1 MSCKYKDQPRV
12 CVMKLTMHHRGTA
25 SHQTC
30 VLCEHG
36 AKAWKAAKST
46 ETKQEDSDMPRR
58 GQCVKCKEG
67 PYRLNGRS
75 LCANCAAE
83 ERGKGKPTSPKPHSD
98 KKTKPVSK
106 PKEKPATPPAP
117 SGVVKFEPTKA
128 KRLQKTITRDGQP
141 ILAVRNNARGKTFAV
156 NADAVRDFNIGQAGY
171 VDFYSGDG
179 VLFLRFTERQTDR
192 DSYKLA
198 DLHKSNR
205 IINAATVINTV
216 GIAPGK
222 YELQRTDTDGV
233 FCVEFV
239 PAREVA

>member
-12 CVMKLTMHHRGTA
+12 CVMKLTMHHRGAA
-25 SHQTC
+25 SHQAC

-36 AKAWKAAKST
+36 AKAWKAAKAT
-46 ETKQEDSDMPRR
+46 NKQQEDSDMPRR

-67 PYRLNGRS
+67 PYGLNGRN
-75 LCANCAAE
+75 LCAKCAAE
-83 ERGKGKPTSPKPHSD
+83 EREKA
-98 KKTKPVSK
+98 KPVAK
-106 PKEKPATPPAP
+106 PEEKTATPPA
-117 SGVVKFEPTKA
+117 SSIVKFEPTKA

-141 ILAVRNNARGKTFAV
+141 ILAVRDNARGKTFAV
-156 NADAVRDFNIGQAGY
+156 NADAVRDFKLGQAGY

-179 VLFLRFTERQTDR
+179 VLFLRFTERQTDQN
-192 DSYKLA
+192 SYRLA
-198 DLHKSNR
+198 SLHKSNR

-222 YELQRTDTDGV
+222 YELKRTDTDGV

-239 PAREVA
+239 AAREVA